1 MPALP
6 FAARSEGADRD
17 REAPGV
23 RSSRAP
29 AAGDGASGFG
39 LPLRALPARDQGG
52 VSRRKGT
59 LGRTHARDAARGQR
73 GGARGAG
80 SRKAGAPDR
89 AGQGLRR
96 SLLGGGPDGPGVS
109 SWAARV
115 GDEVEDS
122 RTPQTTSR
130 PQSARQAEEVQ
141 NRNAAFPH
149 RLRRALHQQPRRT
162 RSADDEGQDEDLRRL
177 PDPRGRADF
186 RAPQVRRVDREEAGF
201 QHSASPHRDPRAAHA
216 ISRRLIVGRSH
227 ARSSATRRRVRRD
240 GTRPHRKRRCRA
252 FGTDPETAC
261 RWADTEQQRT
271 PIPNTSNLRNLA
283 AASRAAPHGQ
293 GPAVAGPPTHRP
305 PPTAPGLGVTKG
317 QKKAPYTLKS
327 LDAGLKSAPVAD
339 RLLE

>member
-109 SWAARV
+109 SRAARV

-141 NRNAAFPH
+141 NRKAAFPH

-186 RAPQVRRVDREEAGF
+186 RAPQVCRLDREKAALQHPAG
-201 QHSASPHRDPRAAHA
+201 SHRDPRAAHA
-216 ISRRLIVGRSH
+216 IPRRLTGGRSH
-227 ARSSATRRRVRRD
+227 AARARRGGGFGGTERGRTERGDAAPSEPTRKRSPGRYRPAADADPEHLEPSQPRRSK
-240 GTRPHRKRRCRA
+240 PHRTLSAGDR
-252 FGTDPETAC
+252 P
-261 RWADTEQQRT
+261 
-271 PIPNTSNLRNLA
+271 L
-283 AASRAAPHGQ
+283 
-293 GPAVAGPPTHRP
+293 PAHRHIGLP
-305 PPTAPGLGVTKG
+305 PPRPAWEIRNSTKILSFFYIFG
-317 QKKAPYTLKS
+317 RN
-327 LDAGLKSAPVAD
+327 
-339 RLLE
+339 RL